1 MVEAQSP
8 TMLWRRWT
16 PAQVPGNQSASL
28 CGAPTTRWWAWLRAM
43 STSLESPQR
52 TSLEGVNRW
61 RLTFQSLHSILTVSE
76 NLFPKFSQW
85 FVRSDFVKMPF
96 DSNRVFL
103 AKILLI
109 QYLKQSYWVIT
120 SKHLSIQINALQL
133 NPMPLAMSAL
143 WTSMNRPSPCPGLSR
158 GMTAVRRLW
167 GMWWSTR
174 IPPQDAGRRPTTSL
188 LMSVFIRVRLYS
200 MLRCNT
206 DKLCDASFP

>member
-16 PAQVPGNQSASL
+16 PVQVPGNQSASL
-28 CGAPTTRWWAWLRAM
+28 CGAPTTRWWAWLRAT

-52 TSLEGVNRW
+52 TSLEEVNRW
-61 RLTFQSLHSILTVSE
+61 RLTFQSLHSILTVSK
-76 NLFPKFSQW
+76 NLSQKFSQW
-85 FVRSDFVKMPF
+85 FVRSEFVKMPF
-96 DSNRVFL
+96 NSYWDFL

-109 QYLKQSYWVIT
+109 QCLKQSYWVIT
-120 SKHLSIQINALQL
+120 SKQLSIQINVLQL

-143 WTSMNRPSPCPGLSR
+143 STSMNRPSPFPGLSR
-158 GMTAVRRLW
+158 GMTAVRRSR

-174 IPPQDAGRRPTTSL
+174 IPPRGAGRRPMTSL

-200 MLRCNT
+200 M
-206 DKLCDASFP
+206 